1 MSGGARARIDK
12 RARPAEKTNV
22 KTPGRIATSAR
33 RFSNAVKDAS
43 LATVR
48 SLFVTSVYV
57 KEDRLPPLKPV
68 A

>member
-22 KTPGRIATSAR
+22 KTPGRI
-33 RFSNAVKDAS
+33 AVKDAS